1 MQHLDRAESD
11 RRPIFLLCALLVAG
25 VLFFV
30 GRGFGQNAGSAAPTP
45 QYAHDMHDAED
56 LRQSVKDMAEDLL
69 RNIGMG
75 NNRSGSMDEGL
86 LVCTFV
92 ELKKLYRTS
101 SFGRYLAEQL
111 MSEFQQRQ
119 FRVVEMRQSRE
130 VLVKERYGEYG
141 LSRDPEAMRQEV
153 AAGAM
158 LTGTYVA
165 TADNIIINARIIDN
179 RSAALL
185 SSATM
190 ILPRNR
196 LTEELLADAATAPTR
211 PREPLYMKRL
221 EL

>member
-1 MQHLDRAESD
+1 
-11 RRPIFLLCALLVAG
+11 
-25 VLFFV
+25 
-30 GRGFGQNAGSAAPTP
+30 
-45 QYAHDMHDAED
+45 
-56 LRQSVKDMAEDLL
+56 
-69 RNIGMG
+69 
-75 NNRSGSMDEGL
+75 
-86 LVCTFV
+86 
-92 ELKKLYRTS
+92 
-101 SFGRYLAEQL
+101 
-111 MSEFQQRQ
+111 
-119 FRVVEMRQSRE
+119 
-130 VLVKERYGEYG
+130 
-141 LSRDPEAMRQEV
+141 V

-211 PREPLYMKRL
+211 PKEPLYMKRL